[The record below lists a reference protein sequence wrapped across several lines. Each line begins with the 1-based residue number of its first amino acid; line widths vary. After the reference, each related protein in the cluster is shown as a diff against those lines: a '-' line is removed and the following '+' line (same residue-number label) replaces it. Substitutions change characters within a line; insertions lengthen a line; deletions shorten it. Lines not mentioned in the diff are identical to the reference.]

1 MSDDAELVRMAAL
14 KSLNESV
21 HNTLGG
27 MQLANSII
35 LQVMVAAIE
44 RQVGPE
50 FRPTLIQGLKDTW
63 ETSYRAIG
71 DDHPMIAH
79 AQETIQ
85 EFVNS
90 LEGN

>member
-1 MSDDAELVRMAAL
+1 MSDDAEIVRMAAL

-21 HNTLGG
+21 HNTFGG

-35 LQVMVAAIE
+35 LQMMVSAIE

-50 FRPTLIQGLKDTW
+50 FRATLIQGLKDTW
-63 ETSYRAIG
+63 ETSYRATG
-71 DDHPMIAH
+71 DDHPMV
-79 AQETIQ
+79 AQTQEIIQ
-85 EFVNS
+85 EFINS